1 MFNHFFYSPD
11 GPEVLQ
17 QFMSQ
22 SPNTLAI
29 VIDPPFGGRA
39 EFLNATITKIWEV
52 AGIGMY
58 IGGMEEFAVY
68 DAFPPF

>member
-17 QFMSQ
+17 QFVSQ

-29 VIDPPFGGRA
+29 VMDPPFGGRV
-39 EFLNATITKIWEV
+39 EFLNAAITKIWEV
-52 AGIGMY
+52 AGMGM
-58 IGGMEEFAVY
+58 
-68 DAFPPF
+68 